1 MENSKIVDFYLGKVS
16 NDEKFYLEDI
26 LKFSFEELESNH
38 HYIQWMFPTD
48 QKSNFNPKAELLT
61 NEDVEQF
68 KSNNLQIEVVTGKST
83 MMKNIVKELLTEY
96 NLEVAQEL
104 EGSLIIDL

>member
-1 MENSKIVDFYLGKVS
+1 MKLDLHGVKHADVDKEL
-16 NDEKFYLEDI
+16 D
-26 LKFSFEELESNH
+26 SFL
-38 HYIQWMFPTD
+38 Y
-48 QKSNFNPKAELLT
+48 
-61 NEDVEQF
+61 EQF